1 MKNKLLRVHIG
12 LRTIKTTVAVI
23 IAMIVIEALGTT
35 DSKLV
40 FAMLGAMSAV
50 QPTFKESLES
60 CLSQIIGVIFGAL
73 CGILLLLLKLPA
85 LVSIAIGII
94 LVITL
99 YNILQIHYSPS
110 LPCLILV
117 TLCTT
122 PDVSPLIYATGRIW
136 DTAIGLANGMCI
148 NMLVFPYDNS
158 KVIRNTAKALNTEL
172 LFFLEDL
179 YDGDDIYPDTKLM
192 RTKIA
197 ALDDQLRVFS
207 NQKLVL
213 RLKRQNRELEI
224 FKEYENK
231 VRLLVE
237 QMDVLCAMGS
247 PGRLNEENYAL
258 LIECGVSV
266 ADRCVANIQ
275 TDKDI
280 VTNYH
285 ISQILSIR
293 QELLDVLEK
302 K

>member
-1 MKNKLLRVHIG
+1 MKNKLLRLHIG

-50 QPTFKESLES
+50 QPTFKESLEA
-60 CLSQIIGVIFGAL
+60 CISQIIGVVFGAL

-99 YNILQIHYSPS
+99 YNALQIHYSPS

-117 TLCTT
+117 MLCTD
-122 PDVSPLIYATGRIW
+122 PAVSPIVYAAGRIW
-136 DTAIGLANGMCI
+136 DTAIGLAIGMCI
-148 NMLVFPYDNS
+148 NMLVFPYNNS
-158 KVIRNTAKALNTEL
+158 KVIRNTATALNTEL
-172 LFFLEDL
+172 LVFLEDL
-179 YDGDDIYPDTKLM
+179 FDGDDIYPDTDLM
-192 RTKIA
+192 RKNIEALETQLKI
-197 ALDDQLRVFS
+197 FS
-207 NQKLVL
+207 NQKLL
-213 RLKRQNRELEI
+213 LQRKRQNRELEI
-224 FKEYENK
+224 FKECETK
-231 VRLLVE
+231 ARLLVE

-247 PGRLNEENYAL
+247 PGRLNDENVKKLSY
-258 LIECGVSV
+258 CGVVISTSCSI
-266 ADRCVANIQ
+266 ADQNE
-275 TDKDI
+275 KDI

-285 ISQILSIR
+285 VGQILSIR
-293 QELLDVLEK
+293 QDLLEVLEK